1 MPRQQ
6 LKPKDKI
13 VLKMTRDGAVEENL
27 TKGTQENVSR
37 RQKDAELVKPAGI
50 QPEEDGEVKKRRKQ
64 PRPVQ
69 EDGQPSPDTQQP
81 GQENEQP
88 AQQDMAAQENPTVT
102 EGQPEAVLHE
112 EPARAVLRQKPCRCG
127 CRYYRQHWKK
137 PETALAGCGYYS
149 LQSGRDRRR
158 QAGCR

>member
-6 LKPKDKI
+6 LKPKDKV

-27 TKGTQENVSR
+27 TKGTQENISR
-37 RQKDAELVKPAGI
+37 RQKDAELVKPTEI
-50 QPEEDGEVKKRRKQ
+50 QPEETGTVQKRRKQ
-64 PRPVQ
+64 PRPIQ

-81 GQENEQP
+81 RQENEQP
-88 AQQDMAAQENPTVT
+88 AQQEAAAQENPTVT

-112 EPARAVLRQKPCRCG
+112 EPARAVLRQETARSGCRC
-127 CRYYRQHWKK
+127 Y
-137 PETALAGCGYYS
+137 P

-158 QAGCR
+158 QAGCQ